1 MLIPSRDGSLYSFD
15 VVSFDFLV
23 PFNLVTN
30 ESCMLKSLLH
40 IFQLVNLYI
49 FLKNTC
55 RSQLSGSYGVFR
67 ITGRAKVIFT
77 VSVT

>member
-15 VVSFDFLV
+15 VVSFDFLI

-30 ESCMLKSLLH
+30 ESCMLKSLVH
-40 IFQLVNLYI
+40 VVNLY
-49 FLKNTC
+49 FFFKKKHTC
-55 RSQLSGSYGVFR
+55 LSQLSGAFGVFR
-67 ITGRAKVIFT
+67 ITGRVKAIFR